1 MIKIGITIRQW
12 VNHESMCE
20 YLVMKPSI
28 PMQSRKRRSR
38 KAGVV
43 CRQVWPTAW
52 WRGAAPHGC
61 RSARDLRDAAVPRWA
76 DGGGRTGGGCRRC
89 ASMRRRRKAAPGL
102 PLAVRPCYGAAPGR
116 GGGDDGVEVED
127 AVTGG
132 DGEDGAGEDGGARWA
147 GDFFLLILASNSMG
161 GRDR

>member
-52 WRGAAPHGC
+52 WRGAAQHGC
-61 RSARDLRDAAVPRWA
+61 RSARDLRDAAVPR
-76 DGGGRTGGGCRRC
+76 
-89 ASMRRRRKAAPGL
+89 
-102 PLAVRPCYGAAPGR
+102 
-116 GGGDDGVEVED
+116 
-127 AVTGG
+127 
-132 DGEDGAGEDGGARWA
+132 
-147 GDFFLLILASNSMG
+147 
-161 GRDR
+161 